1 MSSDSEEHQDVPS
14 EEAGEEI
21 IRTTPLS
28 RVGQAALE
36 TAEAII
42 GRRVCT
48 GPIQEET
55 NLSRTLF
62 QDPERQQGA
71 EQPLP
76 APEEQEDPSTNTTQ
90 NQNMS
95 ATNTTLNLPM
105 SLTI

>member
-14 EEAGEEI
+14 EEAGEETT
-21 IRTTPLS
+21 RRTPLS

-36 TAEAII
+36 TAEAIL
-42 GRRVCT
+42 GRRVRT

-62 QDPERQQGA
+62 QDPERQQEA

-76 APEEQEDPSTNTTQ
+76 APGEQEDPSTNTKP
-90 NQNMS
+90 
-95 ATNTTLNLPM
+95 LK
-105 SLTI
+105 IKI